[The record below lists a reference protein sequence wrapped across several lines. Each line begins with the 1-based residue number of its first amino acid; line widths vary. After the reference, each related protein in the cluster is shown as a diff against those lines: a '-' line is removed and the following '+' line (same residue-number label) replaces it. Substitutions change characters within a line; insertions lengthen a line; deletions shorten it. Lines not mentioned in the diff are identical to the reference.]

1 MLREIII
8 LILVTLLPFIE
19 LRLSIP
25 LGILKGK
32 IDMPYGITLQGFGM
46 HWLLVF
52 VICVITNAILGIIIY
67 FMLDKVVHLFLKIKI
82 IDKFYQKTIE
92 RTQRRIHPY
101 VEKWGWM
108 GLALFIGLPIP
119 GSGSYSGALGGYLL
133 GLGYKKFALTNL
145 IGVTIAGILVTIIT
159 LAGQGI
165 INWL

>member
-1 MLREIII
+1 MLWKIII

-32 IDMPYGITLQGFGM
+32 VDLPYGITLQGFGM
-46 HWLLVF
+46 HWALVF
-52 VICVITNAILGIIIY
+52 VICVATNAILGPVIY
-67 FMLDKVVHLFLKIKI
+67 LILDKIIHIFLKVKI
-82 IDKFYQKTIE
+82 IDKFYQRMIE
-92 RTQRRIHPY
+92 RTQRKIHPY

-133 GLGYKKFALTNL
+133 GIGYKKFIITNL
-145 IGVTIAGILVTIIT
+145 IGVIIAGILVTIIT
-159 LAGQGI
+159 LTGQGI
-165 INWL
+165 FSLI

>member
-1 MLREIII
+1 MLQKIII
-8 LILVTLLPFIE
+8 LIFVTLLPFIE

-32 IDMPYGITLQGFGM
+32 VNLPYGITLQGFGM

-52 VICVITNAILGIIIY
+52 LICVITNAILGIVIY
-67 FMLDKVVHLFLKIKI
+67 FMLDKVIHLFLKIRPI
-82 IDKFYQKTIE
+82 NRCYQKVVE
-92 RTQRRIHPY
+92 RTQRKIQPY
-101 VEKWGWM
+101 VEKWGWI

-133 GLGYKKFALTNL
+133 GMGYKKFAWANL
-145 IGVTIAGILVTIIT
+145 IGVIIAGILVTVIT

-165 INWL
+165 ITWL